1 MTARMGVKL
10 KGIVGIVVQ
19 MRVMIEGKC
28 RMMAKMSGMMSGM
41 ASTVEWI
48 VNRMNGIVV
57 GMGWGSLGWR
67 G

>member
-1 MTARMGVKL
+1 MGVKL

-19 MRVMIEGKC
+19 MMVMIEGKC

-41 ASTVEWI
+41 VSGRASTVEWI